1 MKFTKRILAMVL
13 AAVLLMGSI
22 PLSASAKGPI
32 MYGIGFTTG
41 SDLRL
46 RQQPSTSSNI
56 LDVSPKNE
64 VVVVIDKTGDWYHV
78 IYNLTEGYMHKN
90 YVSVQTTQNAEL
102 GYGKVNGTDVNLRTG
117 PGTNYSAVG
126 QADKG
131 DQVYIYGISGGWYKV
146 IYGEKLCYIRSD
158 YVDLTE
164 IPYENAKSEKE
175 PLFYVGGKSTG
186 LAPSAEALKGE
197 TTQPEE
203 TTPPTEETQPPVEE
217 TEPPTQETEPPTTPP
232 EETQPEEETPAEPVD
247 DGLVDG
253 IGFVTA
259 SNLILRKGPGTDTAV
274 LGSAPRN
281 DVVVILSKHGDWY
294 KVIHNLKEG
303 YMHGDYLNVQNPGH
317 AELGYGKITGYG
329 VNLRKGPGTSHPV
342 VTTGTKGNTAYILGV
357 EDGWYRVIFGND
369 ICYIRSDYLS
379 LTQYP
384 YENNASPNSPLFYR
398 GGKSTGTE
406 PSAEAL
412 YGSNNGGGNNGGGNE
427 GGSTTTGLTG
437 QQVVD
442 FAKKFLGTPYKW
454 GGTTP
459 AGFDCSGFVY
469 YVYNSLGYKMPRM
482 IVDMNKEGVYV
493 SKANLKPGDVIIFQ
507 NTYASGLSHVGIYVG
522 DGKFIHSPNS
532 RSVVSYADLNSTY
545 YTSHYYSARR
555 ICSN

>member
-1 MKFTKRILAMVL
+1 MKFTRRALALVL
-13 AAVLLMGSI
+13 AAALLFGGL
-22 PLSASAKGPI
+22 PLRSNAKGTI

-46 RQQPSTSSNI
+46 RQQPSTSSKI

-64 VVVVIDKTGDWYHV
+64 VVVVIGRSGDWYHV
-78 IYNLTEGYMHKN
+78 IYNLTVGYMHKN

-102 GYGKVNGTDVNLRTG
+102 GYGKINGTEVNMRTG
-117 PGTNYSAVG
+117 PGTNYSAVTQG
-126 QADKG
+126 NTGDK
-131 DQVYIYGISGGWYKV
+131 VYILGISGGWYKV
-146 IYGEKLCYIRSD
+146 IFGDKICYVRSD

-164 IPYENAKSEKE
+164 IPYENAKSEKD
-175 PLFYVGGKSTG
+175 PLFFKGGKSTG
-186 LAPSAEALKGE
+186 LTPSADALKGE
-197 TTQPEE
+197 ENTQQPPQETKPTEPPVEE
-203 TTPPTEETQPPVEE
+203 TTPPAEDTKPEDGKTENPGET
-217 TEPPTQETEPPTTPP
+217 T
-232 EETQPEEETPAEPVD
+232 D
-247 DGLVDG
+247 DGLMDG

-259 SNLILRKGPGTDTAV
+259 TSLILRSGPSTSSSV
-274 LGSAPRN
+274 LGSAPKN
-281 DVVVILSKHGDWY
+281 DVVVIVSKHGQWY

-303 YMHGDYLNVQNPGH
+303 YMHGDYLNIQNPGN

-329 VNLRKGPGTSHPV
+329 VNLRKGPGTNYDV
-342 VTTGTKGNTAYILGV
+342 VTMGTKGNTAYILGL
-357 EDGWYRVIFGND
+357 ENGWYRVIFGKD
-369 ICYIRSDYLS
+369 ICYIRSDFLS

-384 YENNASPNSPLFYR
+384 YENKSSPNSPLFYR

-406 PSAEAL
+406 PSADAL
-412 YGSNNGGGNNGGGNE
+412 YGNTGSGNSGNE
-427 GGSTTTGLTG
+427 GGSGTTLTG

-482 IVDMNKEGVYV
+482 IVDMNKQGTYV
-493 SKANLKPGDVIIFQ
+493 AKADLKPGDVVIFQ

-532 RSVVSYADLNSTY
+532 RSVVSYADLYSTY
-545 YTSHYYSARR
+545 YVNHYYSARR
-555 ICSN
+555 ICGS

>member
-1 MKFTKRILAMVL
+1 MKFTRRVLALAL
-13 AAVLLMGSI
+13 AAVLLFSAV
-22 PLSASAKGPI
+22 PLQSSAKGTI
-32 MYGIGFTTG
+32 LYGIGFTTG

-46 RQQPSTSSNI
+46 RQQPNTGSKI

-64 VVVVIDKTGDWYHV
+64 VVVVIGRSGDWYHV

-102 GYGKVNGTDVNLRTG
+102 GYGKVNGTNVNMRTG
-117 PGTNYSAVG
+117 PGTNYSAVTQG
-126 QADKG
+126 NTGDK
-131 DQVYIYGISGGWYKV
+131 VYILGISGGWFKV
-146 IYGEKLCYIRSD
+146 IFGEKICYIRSD
-158 YVDLTE
+158 FVDLTE
-164 IPYENAKSEKE
+164 IPYENEKSDKE
-175 PLFYVGGKSTG
+175 PLFYEGGKSTG
-186 LAPSAEALKGE
+186 LTPSADALKGE
-197 TTQPEE
+197 NGEKPAETVPPAEETEPPVEE
-203 TTPPTEETQPPVEE
+203 TTPPTEETKPEE
-217 TEPPTQETEPPTTPP
+217 TEPEK
-232 EETQPEEETPAEPVD
+232 PAETVD
-247 DGLVDG
+247 DGLMDG

-259 SNLILRKGPGTDTAV
+259 TNLILRGGPSTTSEV
-274 LGSAPRN
+274 LGSAPKN
-281 DVVVILSKHGDWY
+281 DVVVIVSKHGDWY

-303 YMHGDYLNVQNPGH
+303 YMHGDYLKVQNPGH
-317 AELGYGKITGYG
+317 SELGYGKITAYG
-329 VNLRKGPGTSHPV
+329 VNLRKGPGTDYDV
-342 VTTGTKGNTAYILGV
+342 VTMGTKGNTAYILGL
-357 EDGWYRVIFGND
+357 ESGWYRVIFGND
-369 ICYIRSDYLS
+369 ICYIRSDFLS

-384 YENNASPNSPLFYR
+384 YENKSSPNSPLFYR

-412 YGSNNGGGNNGGGNE
+412 YGSSGNGGSGNE
-427 GGSTTTGLTG
+427 GGSTASGLTG

-482 IVDMNKEGVYV
+482 IVDMNKQGTYV
-493 SKANLKPGDVIIFQ
+493 SKANLQPGDVVIFQ

-532 RSVVSYADLNSTY
+532 RSVVSYADLYSDY
-545 YTSHYYSARR
+545 YTNHYYSARR
-555 ICSN
+555 ICGN

>member
-1 MKFTKRILAMVL
+1 MKFTRRVLALAL
-13 AAVLLMGSI
+13 AAVLLLGSL
-22 PLSASAKGPI
+22 PLQSSAKGTI
-32 MYGIGFTTG
+32 LYGIGFTTG

-46 RQQPSTSSNI
+46 RQQPSTGSKI

-64 VVVVIDKTGDWYHV
+64 VVVVIGRSGDWYHV

-102 GYGKVNGTDVNLRTG
+102 GYGKVNGTNVNMRTG
-117 PGTNYSAVG
+117 PGTNYSAVTQG
-126 QADKG
+126 NTGDK
-131 DQVYIYGISGGWYKV
+131 VYILGISGGWFKV
-146 IYGEKLCYIRSD
+146 IFGEKICYIRSD

-164 IPYENAKSEKE
+164 IPYENEKSEKE
-175 PLFYVGGKSTG
+175 PLFYEGGKSTG
-186 LAPSAEALKGE
+186 LTPSADALKGE
-197 TTQPEE
+197 NAPQEPPQETKPTEPPVEE
-203 TTPPTEETQPPVEE
+203 TTPPTEETKPEE
-217 TEPPTQETEPPTTPP
+217 TEPEK
-232 EETQPEEETPAEPVD
+232 PAETTD
-247 DGLVDG
+247 DGLMDG

-259 SNLILRKGPGTDTAV
+259 TNLILRGGPSTSSEV
-274 LGSAPRN
+274 LGSAPKN
-281 DVVVILSKHGDWY
+281 DVVVIVSKHGDWY

-317 AELGYGKITGYG
+317 SELGYGKITGYG
-329 VNLRKGPGTSHPV
+329 VNLRKGPGTDHDV
-342 VTTGTKGNTAYILGV
+342 VTMGTKGNTAYILGL

-369 ICYIRSDYLS
+369 ICYIRSDFLS

-384 YENNASPNSPLFYR
+384 YENKSSPNSPLFYR

-412 YGSNNGGGNNGGGNE
+412 YGSSGSGSSGNE
-427 GGSTTTGLTG
+427 GGSSASGLTG

-482 IVDMNKEGVYV
+482 IVDMNKQGTYV
-493 SKANLKPGDVIIFQ
+493 SKANLKPGDVVIFQ

-545 YTSHYYSARR
+545 YTNHYYSARR

>member
-1 MKFTKRILAMVL
+1 MKFTRRVLALAL
-13 AAVLLMGSI
+13 AAVLLFSGL
-22 PLSASAKGPI
+22 PLKSSAKGTI
-32 MYGIGFTTG
+32 LYGIGFTTG

-46 RQQPSTSSNI
+46 RQQPSTNSKV

-64 VVVVIDKTGDWYHV
+64 VVVVIGKTGDWYHV

-102 GYGKVNGTDVNLRTG
+102 GYGKVNGTNVNMRTG
-117 PGTNYSAVG
+117 PGTNYSAVTQG
-126 QADKG
+126 NTGDK
-131 DQVYIYGISGGWYKV
+131 VYILGISGGWFKV
-146 IYGEKLCYIRSD
+146 IFGEKICYIRSD
-158 YVDLTE
+158 FVDLTE
-164 IPYENAKSEKE
+164 IPYENEKSDKE
-175 PLFYVGGKSTG
+175 PLFYEGGKSTG
-186 LAPSAEALKGE
+186 LTPSADALKGE
-197 TTQPEE
+197 DNTQEPPAETKPTEPPVEE
-203 TTPPTEETQPPVEE
+203 TTPPTEETK
-217 TEPPTQETEPPTTPP
+217 P
-232 EETQPEEETPAEPVD
+232 EETKPEEDKTDETVD
-247 DGLVDG
+247 DGLMDG

-259 SNLILRKGPGTDTAV
+259 TNLILRGGPSTTAEV
-274 LGSAPRN
+274 LGNAPKN
-281 DVVVILSKHGDWY
+281 DVVVIVSKHGDWY
-294 KVIHNLKEG
+294 KVIYNLKEG

-317 AELGYGKITGYG
+317 SELGYGKITGYG
-329 VNLRKGPGTSHPV
+329 VNLRKGPGTDYDV
-342 VTTGTKGNTAYILGV
+342 VTMGTKGNTAYILGI
-357 EDGWYRVIFGND
+357 ENGWYRVIFGND
-369 ICYIRSDYLS
+369 ICYIRSDFLS

-384 YENNASPNSPLFYR
+384 YENKSSPNSPLFYR

-412 YGSNNGGGNNGGGNE
+412 YGSSGNGGSGND
-427 GGSTTTGLTG
+427 GGSTASGLTG

-482 IVDMNKEGVYV
+482 IVDMNKQGTYV
-493 SKANLKPGDVIIFQ
+493 SKANLQPGDVVIFQ

-532 RSVVSYADLNSTY
+532 RSVVSYADLYSDY
-545 YTSHYYSARR
+545 YTNHYYSARR
-555 ICSN
+555 ICGN

>member
-1 MKFTKRILAMVL
+1 MKFTRRALAMVL
-13 AAVLLMGSI
+13 AMVLLISAV
-22 PLSASAKGPI
+22 PLRTNAKGTI

-46 RQQPSTSSNI
+46 RQQPSTSSKI

-64 VVVVIDKTGDWYHV
+64 VVVVIGKTGDWYHV

-102 GYGKVNGTDVNLRTG
+102 GYGEVNGTEVNMRTG
-117 PGTNYSAVG
+117 PGTNYSAVTQG
-126 QADKG
+126 NTGDK
-131 DQVYIYGISGGWYKV
+131 VYILGISGGWYKV
-146 IYGEKLCYIRSD
+146 IYGERICYIRSD

-164 IPYENAKSEKE
+164 IPYENEKSEKE
-175 PLFYVGGKSTG
+175 PLFYEGGKSTG
-186 LAPSAEALKGE
+186 LAPSADALKGE
-197 TTQPEE
+197 SQEKPEEKPQETTPPTESTEPPVEE
-203 TTPPTEETQPPVEE
+203 TTPPTEPPKAEE
-217 TEPPTQETEPPTTPP
+217 DKNEK
-232 EETQPEEETPAEPVD
+232 PAETKD
-247 DGLVDG
+247 DGLMDG

-259 SNLILRKGPGTDTAV
+259 SNLILRGGPSTDSAV
-274 LGSAPRN
+274 LGSAPKN
-281 DVVVILSKHGDWY
+281 DVVVIVSKHGAWY

-303 YMHGDYLNVQNPGH
+303 YMHGDYLNVHNPGH
-317 AELGYGKITGYG
+317 SELGYGKITGYG
-329 VNLRKGPGTSHPV
+329 VNLRKGPGTNHDV
-342 VTTGTKGNTAYILGV
+342 VTTGTKGNTAYILGL
-357 EDGWYRVIFGND
+357 ENGWYRVIFGND

-384 YENNASPNSPLFYR
+384 YENKSSPNSPLFYR

-412 YGSNNGGGNNGGGNE
+412 YGSSDKDNGN
-427 GGSTTTGLTG
+427 TTSGLTG

-482 IVDMNKEGVYV
+482 IVDMNKQGTYV
-493 SKANLKPGDVIIFQ
+493 SKANLQPGDVVIFQ

-532 RSVVSYADLNSTY
+532 RSVVSYADLYSDY
-545 YTSHYYSARR
+545 YTNHYYSARR
-555 ICSN
+555 ICQK

>member
-1 MKFTKRILAMVL
+1 MKFTRRILSLVL
-13 AAVLLMGSI
+13 AVVLLAGAL
-22 PLSASAKGPI
+22 PLNAQAKGPI

-46 RQQPSTSSNI
+46 RQQPSTGSKI

-64 VVVVIDKTGDWYHV
+64 VVVIIGKSGDWYHV

-90 YVSVQTTQNAEL
+90 YVSAQTTQNAEL
-102 GYGKVNGTDVNLRTG
+102 GYGKINGTDVNMRTG
-117 PGTNYSAVG
+117 PGTNYSAVTQG
-126 QADKG
+126 NTGDK
-131 DQVYIYGISGGWYKV
+131 VYILGISGGWYKV
-146 IYGEKLCYIRSD
+146 IFGEKICYVRSD

-164 IPYENAKSEKE
+164 IPYENAKSDKE
-175 PLFYVGGKSTG
+175 PLFFTGGKSTG
-186 LAPSAEALKGE
+186 ITPSAEALKGQ
-197 TTQPEE
+197 TGTQ
-203 TTPPTEETQPPVEE
+203 QPPQTTEPE
-217 TEPPTQETEPPTTPP
+217 ATEPPATEPEATEPEDDTT
-232 EETQPEEETPAEPVD
+232 ETPGSTED
-247 DGLVDG
+247 DGLMDG

-259 SNLILRKGPGTDTAV
+259 TNLILRSGPSTDSTV
-274 LGSAPRN
+274 LGSAPKN
-281 DVVVILSKHGDWY
+281 DVVVIISKHGQWY

-303 YMHGDYLNVQNPGH
+303 YMHGDYLTVQNPGKS
-317 AELGYGKITGYG
+317 ELGYGKINAYG
-329 VNLRKGPGTSHPV
+329 VNLRKGPSTEHDV
-342 VTTGTKGNTAYILGV
+342 VTMGTKGDTAYILGL
-357 EDGWYRVIFGND
+357 ENGWYQVIFGKE
-369 ICYIRSDYLS
+369 ICYIRSDFLS

-384 YENNASPNSPLFYR
+384 YENQASPNSPKFYR
-398 GGKSTGTE
+398 GGKSTGTQ
-406 PSAEAL
+406 PSADAL
-412 YGSNNGGGNNGGGNE
+412 SGSQNS
-427 GGSTTTGLTG
+427 GSGSSTGTSGLTG

-442 FAKKFLGTPYKW
+442 FARKFLGTPYKW

-482 IVDMNKEGVYV
+482 IVDMNKQGTYV

-545 YTSHYYSARR
+545 YTNHYYSARR
-555 ICSN
+555 ICGS

>member
-1 MKFTKRILAMVL
+1 MKFTKRLLALVL
-13 AAVLLMGSI
+13 AAVLLVSAVPM
-22 PLSASAKGPI
+22 SASAKGVI

-46 RQQPSTSSNI
+46 RQQPSTSSKI

-64 VVVVIDKTGDWYHV
+64 VVVVIGQTGDWYHV

-102 GYGKVNGTDVNLRTG
+102 GYGKVNGNDVNMRTG
-117 PGTNYSAVG
+117 PGTNYSSVTQSNIG
-126 QADKG
+126 DK
-131 DQVYIYGISGGWYKV
+131 VYILGISGGWYKV
-146 IYGEKLCYIRSD
+146 IFGERICYIRSD

-164 IPYENAKSEKE
+164 IPYENEKSGTE
-175 PLFYVGGKSTG
+175 PLFFKGGKSTG
-186 LAPSAEALKGE
+186 ITPSADALKDQDKP
-197 TTQPEE
+197 TTPEATE
-203 TTPPTEETQPPVEE
+203 PPVESTTPPTE
-217 TEPPTQETEPPTTPP
+217 P
-232 EETQPEEETPAEPVD
+232 EETKPEETKPQEPAQKD
-247 DGLVDG
+247 DGLMDG

-259 SNLILRKGPGTDTAV
+259 SSLILRAGPSTDSAV

-281 DVVVILSKHGDWY
+281 DVVVIVSKHGEWY

-303 YMHGDYLNVQNPGH
+303 YMHSDYLKVQNPGH

-329 VNLRKGPGTSHPV
+329 VNLRKGPSTDHTV
-342 VTTGTKGNTAYILGV
+342 VTMGTKGNTAYILGL
-357 EDGWYRVIFGND
+357 ENGWYRVIFGND
-369 ICYIRSDYLS
+369 ICYIRSDYLA

-384 YENNASPNSPLFYR
+384 YENQASPNSPKFYR

-406 PSAEAL
+406 PSAQAL
-412 YGSNNGGGNNGGGNE
+412 NGSTGNQ
-427 GGSTTTGLTG
+427 GGSGNTGSTSGLTG

-482 IVDMNKEGVYV
+482 IADMNKQGTYV
-493 SKANLKPGDVIIFQ
+493 SKANLKPGDLVIFQ

-532 RSVVSYADLNSTY
+532 RSVVSYADLYSTY
-545 YTSHYYSARR
+545 YTNHYYGARR
-555 ICSN
+555 ICDS

>member
-1 MKFTKRILAMVL
+1 MKFTRRILSLVL
-13 AAVLLMGSI
+13 AVVLLAGAL
-22 PLSASAKGPI
+22 PLSAQAKGPI

-46 RQQPSTSSNI
+46 RQQPSTGSKI

-64 VVVVIDKTGDWYHV
+64 VVVVIGKTGDWYHV
-78 IYNLTEGYMHKN
+78 IYNMTEGYMHKN

-102 GYGKVNGTDVNLRTG
+102 GYGKVNGTEVNMRTG
-117 PGTNYSAVG
+117 PGTNYSAVT

-131 DQVYIYGISGGWYKV
+131 DKVYILGISGGWYKV
-146 IYGEKLCYIRSD
+146 IYGEKICYIRSD

-164 IPYENAKSEKE
+164 IPYENEKSENE
-175 PLFYVGGKSTG
+175 PLFFKGGKSTG
-186 LAPSAEALKGE
+186 ITPSAEALKG
-197 TTQPEE
+197 QGS
-203 TTPPTEETQPPVEE
+203 TEQPPQVTEPE
-217 TEPPTQETEPPTTPP
+217 VTEPETTEPPVTEPEVTEPDEDKT
-232 EETQPEEETPAEPVD
+232 EKPAETVD

-259 SNLILRKGPGTDTAV
+259 SSLILRSGPSTDSTV
-274 LGSAPRN
+274 LGSAPKN

-303 YMHGDYLNVQNPGH
+303 YMHGDYLTVQNPGN
-317 AELGYGKITGYG
+317 AELGFGKITGYG
-329 VNLRKGPGTSHPV
+329 VNLRSGAGTDHKV
-342 VTTGTKGNTAYILGV
+342 VTMGTKGDTAYILGV
-357 EDGWYRVIFGND
+357 EKGWYKVIFGQD
-369 ICYIRSDYLS
+369 ICYIRSDYMA

-384 YENNASPNSPLFYR
+384 YENSASPNSPLFYR
-398 GGKSTGTE
+398 GGKSTGKE

-412 YGSNNGGGNNGGGNE
+412 YGSGSNGPTA
-427 GGSTTTGLTG
+427 SGLTG

-442 FAKKFLGTPYKW
+442 FAKRFLGTPYKW

-482 IVDMNKEGVYV
+482 IVDMNKQGTYV
-493 SKANLKPGDVIIFQ
+493 PKSELKPGDVIIFQ

-532 RSVVSYADLNSTY
+532 RSVVSYADLYSTY
-545 YTSHYYSARR
+545 YVNHYYSARR
-555 ICSN
+555 ICGS

>member
-1 MKFTKRILAMVL
+1 MKFTRRLLALVL
-13 AAVLLMGSI
+13 AVVLLGSAI
-22 PLSASAKGPI
+22 PLNASARGPI

-46 RQQPSTSSNI
+46 RQQPSTSSKI

-64 VVVVIDKTGDWYHV
+64 VVVVIGKSGDWYHV

-102 GYGKVNGTDVNLRTG
+102 GYGKINGTEVNMRTG
-117 PGTNYSAVG
+117 PGTNYSAVAQG
-126 QADKG
+126 NTGDK
-131 DQVYIYGISGGWYKV
+131 VYILGISGGWYKV
-146 IYGEKLCYIRSD
+146 IFGEKICYIRSD
-158 YVDLTE
+158 FVDLTE
-164 IPYENAKSEKE
+164 VPYENEKSENE
-175 PLFYVGGKSTG
+175 PIFYEGGKSTG
-186 LAPSAEALKGE
+186 ITPSADALKGE
-197 TTQPEE
+197 GNKEEQPAE
-203 TTPPTEETQPPVEE
+203 TKP
-217 TEPPTQETEPPTTPP
+217 QETEPPVAETTPP
-232 EETQPEEETPAEPVD
+232 SQETKPEEDKTEKPAENKD
-247 DGLVDG
+247 DGLMDG
-253 IGFVTA
+253 VGFVTA
-259 SNLILRKGPGTDTAV
+259 TSLLLRAGPSTDAAV
-274 LGSAPRN
+274 LGSAPKN
-281 DVVVILSKHGDWY
+281 DVVVIVSKHGEWY

-303 YMHGDYLNVQNPGH
+303 YMHGDYLKVQNPGH
-317 AELGYGKITGYG
+317 SELGYGKITGYG
-329 VNLRKGPGTSHPV
+329 VNLRKGPGTDHEV
-342 VTTGTKGNTAYILGV
+342 VTTGTKGNTAYILGL
-357 EDGWYRVIFGND
+357 ENGWYRVIFGND
-369 ICYIRSDYLS
+369 ICFIRSDFLA

-384 YENNASPNSPLFYR
+384 YENQASPNSPKFYR

-412 YGSNNGGGNNGGGNE
+412 YGDKGNNSEGNT
-427 GGSTTTGLTG
+427 GASGLTG

-482 IVDMNKEGVYV
+482 IVDMNKQGTYV
-493 SKANLKPGDVIIFQ
+493 SKANLQPGDVIIFQ

-532 RSVVSYADLNSTY
+532 RSVVSYADLYSTY
-545 YTSHYYSARR
+545 YTNHYYSARR
-555 ICSN
+555 ICGN

>member
-1 MKFTKRILAMVL
+1 
-13 AAVLLMGSI
+13 
-22 PLSASAKGPI
+22 

-46 RQQPSTSSNI
+46 RQQPSTSCKI

-64 VVVVIDKTGDWYHV
+64 VVVVIGKSGDWYHV
-78 IYNLTEGYMHKN
+78 IYNLTKGYMHKN

-102 GYGKVNGTDVNLRTG
+102 GYGKVNGTDVNMRTG
-117 PGTNYSAVG
+117 PGTNYSSVT

-131 DQVYIYGISGGWYKV
+131 DKVYILGISGGWYKV
-146 IYGEKLCYIRSD
+146 IYGEKICYIRSD

-164 IPYENAKSEKE
+164 IPYENEKSDNN
-175 PLFYVGGKSTG
+175 PLFFKGGKSTG
-186 LAPSAEALKGE
+186 ITPSAEALKGQGSAE
-197 TTQPEE
+197 QPPQTTEPEV
-203 TTPPTEETQPPVEE
+203 TEPEATQPPV
-217 TEPPTQETEPPTTPP
+217 TEP
-232 EETQPEEETPAEPVD
+232 EETKPEEGKTEKPAETVD
-247 DGLVDG
+247 DGLMDG

-259 SNLILRKGPGTDTAV
+259 SALLLRSGPSTDSTV
-274 LGSAPRN
+274 LGSAPKN
-281 DVVVILSKHGDWY
+281 DVVVIVSKHGDWY

-303 YMHGDYLNVQNPGH
+303 YMHGDYLNIQNPGN

-329 VNLRKGPGTSHPV
+329 VNLRKGPSTDHDV
-342 VTTGTKGNTAYILGV
+342 VTMGTKGDTAYILGL
-357 EDGWYRVIFGND
+357 EKGWYQVIFGKD
-369 ICYIRSDYLS
+369 ICYIRSDYLA

-384 YENNASPNSPLFYR
+384 YENQASPNSPKFYR

-406 PSAEAL
+406 PSADAL
-412 YGSNNGGGNNGGGNE
+412 YSGQDNGI
-427 GGSTTTGLTG
+427 STPGASGLTG

-482 IVDMNKEGVYV
+482 IVDMNKQGTYV
-493 SKANLKPGDVIIFQ
+493 SKANLQPGDVIIFQ

-545 YTSHYYSARR
+545 YTNHYYSARR
-555 ICSN
+555 ICGS

>member
-1 MKFTKRILAMVL
+1 MKFTRRVLALAL
-13 AAVLLMGSI
+13 AAVLLLGSL
-22 PLSASAKGPI
+22 PLQSSAKGTI
-32 MYGIGFTTG
+32 LYGIGFTTG

-46 RQQPSTSSNI
+46 RQQPSTGSKI

-64 VVVVIDKTGDWYHV
+64 VVVVIGRSGDWYHV

-102 GYGKVNGTDVNLRTG
+102 GYGKVNGTNVNMRTG
-117 PGTNYSAVG
+117 PGTNYSAVTQG
-126 QADKG
+126 NTGDK
-131 DQVYIYGISGGWYKV
+131 VYILGISGGWFKV
-146 IYGEKLCYIRSD
+146 IFGEKICYIRSD

-164 IPYENAKSEKE
+164 IPYENEKSEKE
-175 PLFYVGGKSTG
+175 PLFYEGGKSTG
-186 LAPSAEALKGE
+186 LTPSADALKGE
-197 TTQPEE
+197 NAPQEPPQETKPTEPPVEE
-203 TTPPTEETQPPVEE
+203 TTPPTEETK
-217 TEPPTQETEPPTTPP
+217 P
-232 EETQPEEETPAEPVD
+232 EEDEPEKPAETTD
-247 DGLVDG
+247 DGLMDG

-259 SNLILRKGPGTDTAV
+259 TNLILRGGPSTSSEV
-274 LGSAPRN
+274 LGSAPKN
-281 DVVVILSKHGDWY
+281 DVVVIVSKHGDWY

-317 AELGYGKITGYG
+317 SELGYGKITGYG
-329 VNLRKGPGTSHPV
+329 VNLRKGPGTDHDV
-342 VTTGTKGNTAYILGV
+342 VTMGTKGNTAYILGL

-369 ICYIRSDYLS
+369 ICYIRSDFLS

-384 YENNASPNSPLFYR
+384 YENKSSPNSPLFYR

-412 YGSNNGGGNNGGGNE
+412 YGSSGSGSSGNE
-427 GGSTTTGLTG
+427 GGSSASGLTG

-482 IVDMNKEGVYV
+482 IVDMNKQGTYV
-493 SKANLKPGDVIIFQ
+493 SKANLQPGDVVIFQ

-545 YTSHYYSARR
+545 YTNHYYSARR

>member
-1 MKFTKRILAMVL
+1 MKFTRRILAMLL
-13 AAVLLMGSI
+13 AVVLLVSAI
-22 PLSASAKGPI
+22 PMNASAKGTI

-46 RQQPSTSSNI
+46 RQQPSTGSKV

-64 VVVVIDKTGDWYHV
+64 VVVVLGKTGDWYHV

-102 GYGKVNGTDVNLRTG
+102 GYGKINGTDVNMRTG
-117 PGTNYSAVG
+117 PGTNYSAVSQG
-126 QADKG
+126 NTGDK
-131 DQVYIYGISGGWYKV
+131 VYILGISGGWYKV
-146 IYGEKLCYIRSD
+146 IFGEKICYIRSD

-164 IPYENAKSEKE
+164 IPYENAKSGNT
-175 PLFYVGGKSTG
+175 PVFFRGGKSTG
-186 LAPSAEALKGE
+186 ITPSADALKNQDAG
-197 TTQPEE
+197 Q
-203 TTPPTEETQPPVEE
+203 QPPQATEPE
-217 TEPPTQETEPPTTPP
+217 TTEPPVTEAPK
-232 EETQPEEETPAEPVD
+232 PEEEKPETEKPAEDKNEKPADKTD
-247 DGLVDG
+247 DGLMDG

-259 SNLILRKGPGTDTAV
+259 SALLLRSGPSTDSTV
-274 LGSAPRN
+274 LGSAPQN
-281 DVVVILSKHGDWY
+281 DVVVIVSKHGDWY

-303 YMHGDYLNVQNPGH
+303 YMHGDYLKIHNPGH

-329 VNLRKGPGTSHPV
+329 VNLRKGPGTDHEV
-342 VTTGTKGNTAYILGV
+342 VTMGTKGNTAYILGL
-357 EDGWYRVIFGND
+357 ENGWYRVIFGNE
-369 ICYIRSDYLS
+369 ICFIRSDFMS

-384 YENNASPNSPLFYR
+384 YENKSSPNVPLFYR
-398 GGKSTGTE
+398 GGKSTGKE

-412 YGSNNGGGNNGGGNE
+412 YGSNGNS
-427 GGSTTTGLTG
+427 GSTGGTTVSNLTG
-437 QQVVD
+437 QQVID

-482 IVDMNKEGVYV
+482 IADMNRQGTYV

-507 NTYASGLSHVGIYVG
+507 NTYASGLSHVGLYVG

-532 RSVVSYADLNSTY
+532 RSVVSYADLYSTY
-545 YTSHYYSARR
+545 YVNHYYSARR
-555 ICSN
+555 ICGS

>member
-1 MKFTKRILAMVL
+1 MKFTRRALALLLAVVL
-13 AAVLLMGSI
+13 CVSAIPMNAA
-22 PLSASAKGPI
+22 AKGPI

-46 RQQPSTSSNI
+46 RQQPSTDSKI

-64 VVVVIDKTGDWYHV
+64 VVVVIGKTGDWYHV

-102 GYGKVNGTDVNLRTG
+102 GYGKVNGTEVNVRSG
-117 PGTNYSAVG
+117 PGTNYSAVT

-131 DQVYIYGISGGWYKV
+131 DKVYILGISGGWYKV
-146 IYGEKLCYIRSD
+146 IFRDKICYIRSD

-164 IPYENAKSEKE
+164 IPYENDKSENS

-186 LAPSAEALKGE
+186 ITPSADALKENAGDQ
-197 TTQPEE
+197 TPEE
-203 TTPPTEETQPPVEE
+203 TKPAETEPPVEE
-217 TEPPTQETEPPTTPP
+217 TEPPKATEPEEDKSEKPT
-232 EETQPEEETPAEPVD
+232 ETKD

-259 SNLILRKGPGTDTAV
+259 TNLILRSGPSTDSSV
-274 LGSAPRN
+274 LGSAPN
-281 DVVVILSKHGDWY
+281 GDVVVILSKHGSWY

-303 YMHGDYLNVQNPGH
+303 YMHGDYLNVKNPGNS
-317 AELGYGKITGYG
+317 ELGYGKITGYD
-329 VNLRKGPGTSHPV
+329 VNLRSGAGTNHKV
-342 VTTGTKGNTAYILGV
+342 VTMGNKGDTAYILGV
-357 EDGWYRVIFGND
+357 ENGWYRVIFGRE
-369 ICYIRSDYLS
+369 ICYIRSDYLA

-384 YENNASPNSPLFYR
+384 YENQASPNSPKFYR
-398 GGKSTGTE
+398 GNKSTGTE
-406 PSAEAL
+406 PSADAL
-412 YGSNNGGGNNGGGNE
+412 YGSQDQKPGNNSSN
-427 GGSTTTGLTG
+427 SLTG

-482 IVDMNKEGVYV
+482 IADMNKQGTYV
-493 SKANLKPGDVIIFQ
+493 SKANLKPGDVVIFQ

-545 YTSHYYSARR
+545 YTNHYYSARR
-555 ICSN
+555 ICGS

>member
-1 MKFTKRILAMVL
+1 MKFTRRALAMVL
-13 AAVLLMGSI
+13 AMVLLISAV
-22 PLSASAKGPI
+22 PLRTNAKGTI

-46 RQQPSTSSNI
+46 RQQPSTSSKI

-64 VVVVIDKTGDWYHV
+64 VVVVIGKTGDWYHV

-102 GYGKVNGTDVNLRTG
+102 GYGKVNGTEVNMRTG
-117 PGTNYSAVG
+117 PGTNYSAVTQG
-126 QADKG
+126 NTG
-131 DQVYIYGISGGWYKV
+131 DQVYILGISGGWYKV
-146 IYGEKLCYIRSD
+146 IYGERICYIRSD

-164 IPYENAKSEKE
+164 IPYENEKSEKE
-175 PLFYVGGKSTG
+175 PLFYQGGKSTG
-186 LAPSAEALKGE
+186 LTPSSDALKGE
-197 TTQPEE
+197 SQEKPQEQPQETTPPTEATEPPVEE
-203 TTPPTEETQPPVEE
+203 TTPPTEETKPEE
-217 TEPPTQETEPPTTPP
+217 DKTEKP
-232 EETQPEEETPAEPVD
+232 EETKD
-247 DGLVDG
+247 DGLMDG

-259 SNLILRKGPGTDTAV
+259 SNLILRGGPSTDSAV
-274 LGSAPRN
+274 LGSAPKN
-281 DVVVILSKHGDWY
+281 DVVVIVSKHGAWY

-317 AELGYGKITGYG
+317 SELGYGKITGYG
-329 VNLRKGPGTSHPV
+329 VNLRKGPGTDHDV
-342 VTTGTKGNTAYILGV
+342 VTTGTKGNTAYILGL
-357 EDGWYRVIFGND
+357 ENGWYRVIFGND

-384 YENNASPNSPLFYR
+384 YENKSSPNSPLFYR

-412 YGSNNGGGNNGGGNE
+412 YGSSNKDEGN
-427 GGSTTTGLTG
+427 TTSGLTG

-482 IVDMNKEGVYV
+482 IVDMNKQGTYV
-493 SKANLKPGDVIIFQ
+493 SKANLQPGDVVIFQ

-532 RSVVSYADLNSTY
+532 RSVVSYADLYSDY
-545 YTSHYYSARR
+545 YTNHYYSARR
-555 ICSN
+555 ICQK

>member
-1 MKFTKRILAMVL
+1 MKFTRRILSLVL
-13 AAVLLMGSI
+13 ALVLLAGALPMN
-22 PLSASAKGPI
+22 AQAKGPI

-46 RQQPSTSSNI
+46 RQQPSTGSKI

-64 VVVVIDKTGDWYHV
+64 VVVVIGKSGDWYHV

-102 GYGKVNGTDVNLRTG
+102 GYGKVNGTEVNVRTG
-117 PGTNYSAVG
+117 PGTNYSAVT

-131 DQVYIYGISGGWYKV
+131 DQVYILGISGGWYKV
-146 IYGEKLCYIRSD
+146 IFGEKICYIRSD

-164 IPYENAKSEKE
+164 IPYENEKSKNE
-175 PLFYVGGKSTG
+175 PLFYEGGKSTG
-186 LAPSAEALKGE
+186 ITPSADALKGQDS
-197 TTQPEE
+197 TQKPTEPEATEPPATEPEVTEPEE
-203 TTPPTEETQPPVEE
+203 TKPEDNKTEK
-217 TEPPTQETEPPTTPP
+217 
-232 EETQPEEETPAEPVD
+232 PAETVD
-247 DGLVDG
+247 DGLMDG

-259 SNLILRKGPGTDTAV
+259 SALLLRSGPSTDSAV
-274 LGSAPRN
+274 LGSAPQN
-281 DVVVILSKHGDWY
+281 DVVVIVSKHGDWY

-329 VNLRKGPGTSHPV
+329 VNLRKGPSTDHDV
-342 VTTGTKGNTAYILGV
+342 VTMGTKGNTAYILGL
-357 EDGWYRVIFGND
+357 ENGWYRVIFGND
-369 ICYIRSDYLS
+369 ICYIRSDFMS

-384 YENNASPNSPLFYR
+384 YENKSSPNVPLFYR
-398 GGKSTGTE
+398 GGKSTGKE

-412 YGSNNGGGNNGGGNE
+412 YGSSNNGGSGNS
-427 GGSTTTGLTG
+427 GSTANGLTG

-482 IVDMNKEGVYV
+482 IVDMNKQGTYV

-532 RSVVSYADLNSTY
+532 RSVVSYADLYSTY
-545 YTSHYYSARR
+545 YVNHYYSARR
-555 ICSN
+555 ICGS

>member
-1 MKFTKRILAMVL
+1 MNLSKRILAAALVL
-13 AAVLLMGSI
+13 VLFVGIL
-22 PLSASAKGPI
+22 PVPASAKGPV

-46 RQQPSTSSNI
+46 RQKPNTSSKI

-64 VVVVIDKTGDWYHV
+64 VVVVLEKTGDWYHV

-102 GYGKVNGTDVNLRTG
+102 GWGKINGTDVNVRTG
-117 PGTNYSAVG
+117 PGTNYSAVKQG
-126 QADKG
+126 DKG
-131 DQVYIYGISGGWYKV
+131 DQVYILGISGGWYKV
-146 IYGEKLCYIRSD
+146 IFGEDICYIRSD

-164 IPYENAKSEKE
+164 IPYENEKSEKE
-175 PLFYVGGKSTG
+175 PLFYQGGKSTG
-186 LAPSAEALKGE
+186 ISPSAEALKGE
-197 TTQPEE
+197 SQNPEDQE
-203 TTPPTEETQPPVEE
+203 PQETQPPQETEPEE
-217 TEPPTQETEPPTTPP
+217 TEPPAETEP
-232 EETQPEEETPAEPVD
+232 PEEETPDTTVD
-247 DGLVDG
+247 DGLMDG
-253 IGFVTA
+253 IAFVTA
-259 SNLILRKGPGTDTAV
+259 PSGLILRGSPSTSGTV
-274 LGSAPRN
+274 LGSAKLN
-281 DVVVILSKHGDWY
+281 EVVVVVSKHGDWY
-294 KVIHNLKEG
+294 KVIYNLKEG
-303 YMHGDYLNVQNPGH
+303 YMHGDYLNFQNPGH

-329 VNLRKGPGTSHPV
+329 VNLRSGPSTKDSV
-342 VTTGTKGNTAYILGV
+342 VTTGTKGQTAYILGL
-357 EDGWYRVIFGND
+357 EDGWYRVIFGQD

-384 YENNASPNSPLFYR
+384 YENAASPNSPLFYR

-406 PSAEAL
+406 PSADAL
-412 YGSNNGGGNNGGGNE
+412 YGSTGGNNGGDS
-427 GGSTTTGLTG
+427 GSSSSLTG

-482 IVDMNKEGVYV
+482 IADMNKEGTYV
-493 SKANLKPGDVIIFQ
+493 SKANLQPGDVVIFQ

-545 YTSHYYSARR
+545 YTNHYYGARR
-555 ICSN
+555 IVGN

>member
-1 MKFTKRILAMVL
+1 MKLTRRALALVLAMMLLVS
-13 AAVLLMGSI
+13 AVPMRTN
-22 PLSASAKGPI
+22 AKGVI

-46 RQQPSTSSNI
+46 RQQPSTSSKI

-64 VVVVIDKTGDWYHV
+64 VVVVIGKQGDWYHV

-102 GYGKVNGTDVNLRTG
+102 GYGKVNGTNVNVRTG
-117 PGTNYSAVG
+117 PGTNYSAVV

-131 DQVYIYGISGGWYKV
+131 DKVYILGISGGWYKILCSDDV
-146 IYGEKLCYIRSD
+146 CYIRSD

-164 IPYENAKSEKE
+164 IPYENQKSENE
-175 PLFYVGGKSTG
+175 PLFFKGGKSTG
-186 LAPSAEALKGE
+186 LTPSADALKGE
-197 TTQPEE
+197 TGQEPEE
-203 TTPPTEETQPPVEE
+203 TTPPTEETEPPVEE
-217 TEPPTQETEPPTTPP
+217 TTPPPTEETKPQEPEKP
-232 EETQPEEETPAEPVD
+232 EETVD
-247 DGLVDG
+247 DGLMDG

-259 SNLILRKGPGTDTAV
+259 SNLILRGGPSTSSAV

-281 DVVVILSKHGDWY
+281 DVVVIVSKHGDWY

-303 YMHGDYLNVQNPGH
+303 YMHGDYLNVQNPGNS
-317 AELGYGKITGYG
+317 ELGYGKITGYG
-329 VNLRKGPGTSHPV
+329 VNLRKGPGTNYDV
-342 VTTGTKGNTAYILGV
+342 VTTGTKGNTAYILGL
-357 EDGWYRVIFGND
+357 DNGWYRVIFGND

-384 YENNASPNSPLFYR
+384 YENKSSPNSPLFYR

-412 YGSNNGGGNNGGGNE
+412 YGSNNGGGNNGGGSE
-427 GGSTTTGLTG
+427 GGSTTGLTG

-482 IVDMNKEGVYV
+482 IVDMNKQGTYV
-493 SKANLKPGDVIIFQ
+493 AKSDLKPGDVVIFQ

-532 RSVVSYADLNSTY
+532 RSVVSYADLYSTY
-545 YTSHYYSARR
+545 YTNHYYSARR
-555 ICSN
+555 ICKN

>member
-1 MKFTKRILAMVL
+1 MKFTKRLLALVL
-13 AAVLLMGSI
+13 AAVLLMSAV
-22 PLSASAKGPI
+22 PMTASAKGVI

-46 RQQPSTSSNI
+46 RQQPSTSSKI
-56 LDVSPKNE
+56 IDVSPKNE
-64 VVVVIDKTGDWYHV
+64 VVVVIGKTGDWYHV

-102 GYGKVNGTDVNLRTG
+102 GYGKVNGTDVNMRTG
-117 PGTNYSAVG
+117 PGTNYSAVTQG
-126 QADKG
+126 NTGDK
-131 DQVYIYGISGGWYKV
+131 VYILGISGGWYKV
-146 IYGEKLCYIRSD
+146 IFGDKICYVRSD

-164 IPYENAKSEKE
+164 IPYENAKSDNE
-175 PLFYVGGKSTG
+175 PLFFKGGKTTG
-186 LAPSAEALKGE
+186 ITPSAEALKGQDKPS
-197 TTQPEE
+197 TPEE
-203 TTPPTEETQPPVEE
+203 TKPEATEPPAEPTTPPTE
-217 TEPPTQETEPPTTPP
+217 P
-232 EETQPEEETPAEPVD
+232 EETKPEETKPQEPGQKD
-247 DGLVDG
+247 DGLMDG
-253 IGFVTA
+253 VGFVTA
-259 SNLILRKGPGTDTAV
+259 TNLILRAGPSTDSAV

-281 DVVVILSKHGDWY
+281 DVVVIVSKHGDWY

-317 AELGYGKITGYG
+317 SELGYGKITGYG
-329 VNLRKGPGTSHPV
+329 VNLRKGPGTDHDV
-342 VTTGTKGNTAYILGV
+342 VTMGTKGNTAYILGL

-369 ICYIRSDYLS
+369 ICYIRSDYLA

-384 YENNASPNSPLFYR
+384 YENHASPNSPKFYR
-398 GGKSTGTE
+398 GGKSTGTT

-412 YGSNNGGGNNGGGNE
+412 YGSTGNQ
-427 GGSTTTGLTG
+427 GGSGNTGSTSGLTG

-482 IVDMNKEGVYV
+482 INDMNRQGTYV
-493 SKANLKPGDVIIFQ
+493 AKANLKPGDVIIFQ

-532 RSVVSYADLNSTY
+532 RSVVSYADLYSTY
-545 YTSHYYSARR
+545 YINHYYGARR
-555 ICSN
+555 ICGS

>member
-1 MKFTKRILAMVL
+1 MKFTRRVLSLVL
-13 AAVLLMGSI
+13 AVVLLAGAL
-22 PLSASAKGPI
+22 PLSAQAKGPV

-46 RQQPSTSSNI
+46 RQQPSTSSKI

-64 VVVVIDKTGDWYHV
+64 VVVVIGKTGDWYHV
-78 IYNLTEGYMHKN
+78 IYNMTEGYMHKN

-102 GYGKVNGTDVNLRTG
+102 GYGKVNGTEVNVRTG
-117 PGTNYSAVG
+117 PGTNYSAVS

-131 DQVYIYGISGGWYKV
+131 DSVYILGISGGWYKV
-146 IYGEKLCYIRSD
+146 IYGEKICYIRSD

-164 IPYENAKSEKE
+164 IPYENEKSEKE
-175 PLFYVGGKSTG
+175 PLFYEGGKSTG
-186 LAPSAEALKGE
+186 ITPSPEALKGQGSTEEPPE
-197 TTQPEE
+197 TTEPEVTEPE
-203 TTPPTEETQPPVEE
+203 T
-217 TEPPTQETEPPTTPP
+217 TEPPVTEPEVTEP
-232 EETQPEEETPAEPVD
+232 EEDKTEKPAETVD

-259 SNLILRKGPGTDTAV
+259 TSLILRSGPSTDSTV
-274 LGSAPRN
+274 LGSAPKN
-281 DVVVILSKHGDWY
+281 DVVVILSKHGQWY

-303 YMHGDYLNVQNPGH
+303 YMHGDYLTVQNPGNS
-317 AELGYGKITGYG
+317 ELGYGKITGYG
-329 VNLRKGPGTSHPV
+329 VNLRSGAGTDHKV
-342 VTTGTKGNTAYILGV
+342 VTMGTKGDTAYILGV
-357 EDGWYRVIFGND
+357 EKGWYKVIFGQE
-369 ICYIRSDYLS
+369 ICYIRSDYMA

-384 YENNASPNSPLFYR
+384 YENAASPNSPLFFR
-398 GGKSTGTE
+398 GGKSTGKE

-412 YGSNNGGGNNGGGNE
+412 YGSSNNGPTA
-427 GGSTTTGLTG
+427 SGLTG

-442 FAKKFLGTPYKW
+442 FAKRFLGTPYKW

-482 IVDMNKEGVYV
+482 IVDMNRQGTYV

-532 RSVVSYADLNSTY
+532 RSVVSYADLYSTY
-545 YTSHYYSARR
+545 YVNHYYSARR
-555 ICSN
+555 ICGS

>member
-1 MKFTKRILAMVL
+1 MKFTRRALAMVL
-13 AAVLLMGSI
+13 AMVLLISAV
-22 PLSASAKGPI
+22 PLRTNAKGTI

-46 RQQPSTSSNI
+46 RQQPSTSSKI

-64 VVVVIDKTGDWYHV
+64 VVVVIGKTGDWYHV

-102 GYGKVNGTDVNLRTG
+102 GYGKVNGTEVNMRTG
-117 PGTNYSAVG
+117 PGTNYSAVTQG
-126 QADKG
+126 NTG
-131 DQVYIYGISGGWYKV
+131 DQVYILGISGGWYKV
-146 IYGEKLCYIRSD
+146 IYGERICYIRSD

-164 IPYENAKSEKE
+164 IPYENEKSEKE
-175 PLFYVGGKSTG
+175 PLFYQGGKSTG
-186 LAPSAEALKGE
+186 LTPSADALKGE
-197 TTQPEE
+197 SQEKPEEQPQETTPPTEATEPPVEE
-203 TTPPTEETQPPVEE
+203 TTPPTEETKPEE
-217 TEPPTQETEPPTTPP
+217 DKTEKP
-232 EETQPEEETPAEPVD
+232 EETKD
-247 DGLVDG
+247 DGLMDG

-259 SNLILRKGPGTDTAV
+259 SNLILRGGPSTDSAV
-274 LGSAPRN
+274 LGSAPKN
-281 DVVVILSKHGDWY
+281 DVVVIVSKHGAWY

-317 AELGYGKITGYG
+317 SELGYGKITGYG
-329 VNLRKGPGTSHPV
+329 VNLRKGPGTDHDV
-342 VTTGTKGNTAYILGV
+342 VTTGTKGNTAYILGL
-357 EDGWYRVIFGND
+357 ENGWYRVIFGND

-384 YENNASPNSPLFYR
+384 YENKSSPNSPLFYR

-412 YGSNNGGGNNGGGNE
+412 YGSSNKDEGN
-427 GGSTTTGLTG
+427 TTSGLTG

-482 IVDMNKEGVYV
+482 IVDMNKQGTYV
-493 SKANLKPGDVIIFQ
+493 SKANLQPGDVVIFQ

-532 RSVVSYADLNSTY
+532 RSVVSYADLYSDY
-545 YTSHYYSARR
+545 YTNHYYSARR
-555 ICSN
+555 ICQK

>member
-1 MKFTKRILAMVL
+1 MKFTRRAPALVL
-13 AAVLLMGSI
+13 AAVLLI
-22 PLSASAKGPI
+22 SAVPVRTNAKGTI
-32 MYGIGFTTG
+32 MYGIGLTTG

-46 RQQPSTSSNI
+46 RQQPSTSSKI

-64 VVVVIDKTGDWYHV
+64 VVVVIGKTGDWYHV

-102 GYGKVNGTDVNLRTG
+102 GYGEVNGTEVNMRTG
-117 PGTNYSAVG
+117 PGTNYSAVTQG
-126 QADKG
+126 NTGDK
-131 DQVYIYGISGGWYKV
+131 VYILGISGGWYKV
-146 IYGEKLCYIRSD
+146 IYGERICYIRSD

-164 IPYENAKSEKE
+164 IPYENEKSEKE
-175 PLFYVGGKSTG
+175 PLFYEGGKSTG
-186 LAPSAEALKGE
+186 LTPSADALKGE
-197 TTQPEE
+197 NQEKPEEKPQETTPPTESTEPPVEE
-203 TTPPTEETQPPVEE
+203 TTPPTEPVK
-217 TEPPTQETEPPTTPP
+217 P
-232 EETQPEEETPAEPVD
+232 EEDRPEKPDETKD
-247 DGLVDG
+247 DGLMDG

-259 SNLILRKGPGTDTAV
+259 TNLILRGGPSTDSAV
-274 LGSAPRN
+274 LGSAPKN
-281 DVVVILSKHGDWY
+281 DVVVIVSKHGAWY

-317 AELGYGKITGYG
+317 SELGYGKITGYG
-329 VNLRKGPGTSHPV
+329 VNLRKGPGTNYDV
-342 VTTGTKGNTAYILGV
+342 VTTGTKGNTAYILGL
-357 EDGWYRVIFGND
+357 ENGWYRVIFGND

-384 YENNASPNSPLFYR
+384 YENKSSPNSPLFYR
-398 GGKSTGTE
+398 GGKSTGTD

-412 YGSNNGGGNNGGGNE
+412 YGSSDKDNGN
-427 GGSTTTGLTG
+427 TTSGLTG

-482 IVDMNKEGVYV
+482 IVDMNKQGTYV
-493 SKANLKPGDVIIFQ
+493 SKANLQPGDVVIFQ

-532 RSVVSYADLNSTY
+532 RSVVSYADLYSDY
-545 YTSHYYSARR
+545 YTNHYYSARR
-555 ICSN
+555 ICQN

>member
-1 MKFTKRILAMVL
+1 MKFTRRALAMVL
-13 AAVLLMGSI
+13 AMVLLISAV
-22 PLSASAKGPI
+22 PLRTNAKGTI

-46 RQQPSTSSNI
+46 RQQPSTSSKI

-64 VVVVIDKTGDWYHV
+64 VVVVIGKTGDWYHV

-102 GYGKVNGTDVNLRTG
+102 GYGKVNGTEVNMRTG
-117 PGTNYSAVG
+117 PGTNYSAVTQG
-126 QADKG
+126 NTG
-131 DQVYIYGISGGWYKV
+131 DQVYILGISGGWYKV
-146 IYGEKLCYIRSD
+146 IYGERICYIRSD

-164 IPYENAKSEKE
+164 IPYENEKSEKE
-175 PLFYVGGKSTG
+175 PLFYQGGKSTG
-186 LAPSAEALKGE
+186 LTPSADALKGE
-197 TTQPEE
+197 SQEKPEEQPQETTPPTEATEPPVEE
-203 TTPPTEETQPPVEE
+203 TTPPTEETKPEE
-217 TEPPTQETEPPTTPP
+217 DKTEKP
-232 EETQPEEETPAEPVD
+232 EETKD
-247 DGLVDG
+247 DGLMDG

-259 SNLILRKGPGTDTAV
+259 SNLILRGGPSTDSAV
-274 LGSAPRN
+274 LGSAPKN
-281 DVVVILSKHGDWY
+281 DVVVIVSKHGAWY

-317 AELGYGKITGYG
+317 SELGYGKITGYG
-329 VNLRKGPGTSHPV
+329 VNLRKGPGTDHDV
-342 VTTGTKGNTAYILGV
+342 VTTGTKGNTAYILGL
-357 EDGWYRVIFGND
+357 ENGWYRVIFGND

-384 YENNASPNSPLFYR
+384 YENKSSPNSPLFYR

-412 YGSNNGGGNNGGGNE
+412 YGSSDKDEGN
-427 GGSTTTGLTG
+427 TTSGLTG

-482 IVDMNKEGVYV
+482 IADMNKQGTYV
-493 SKANLKPGDVIIFQ
+493 SKANLQPGDVVIFQ

-532 RSVVSYADLNSTY
+532 RSVVSYADLYSDY
-545 YTSHYYSARR
+545 YTNHYYSARR
-555 ICSN
+555 ICQK

>member
-1 MKFTKRILAMVL
+1 MKSTKRILALVL
-13 AAVLLMGSI
+13 AAVLLLGSL
-22 PLSASAKGPI
+22 PMTASAKGTI

-46 RQQPSTSSNI
+46 RQQPSTSSKI

-64 VVVVIDKTGDWYHV
+64 VVVVIGKTGDWYHV

-102 GYGKVNGTDVNLRTG
+102 GYGKINGTDVNLRTG
-117 PGTNYSAVG
+117 PGTNYSAVTQG
-126 QADKG
+126 NTGDK
-131 DQVYIYGISGGWYKV
+131 VYILGISGGWYKV
-146 IYGEKLCYIRSD
+146 IFGEKICYVRSD

-164 IPYENAKSEKE
+164 IPYENAKSDNE
-175 PLFYVGGKSTG
+175 PLFFKGGKSTG
-186 LAPSAEALKGE
+186 ITPSADALKGE
-197 TTQPEE
+197 SGNQQPPEETKPAETEPPQE
-203 TTPPTEETQPPVEE
+203 TTPPTE
-217 TEPPTQETEPPTTPP
+217 PTKP
-232 EETQPEEETPAEPVD
+232 EETKPQEPAQKD
-247 DGLVDG
+247 DGLMDG

-259 SNLILRKGPGTDTAV
+259 SALLLRAGPSTDSAV
-274 LGSAPRN
+274 LGSAPKN
-281 DVVVILSKHGDWY
+281 DVVVIVSKQGDWY

-303 YMHGDYLNVQNPGH
+303 YMHGDYLNVQNPGNS
-317 AELGYGKITGYG
+317 ELGYGKITGYG
-329 VNLRKGPGTSHPV
+329 VNLRKGPSTDHDV
-342 VTTGTKGNTAYILGV
+342 VTMGTKGNTAYILGL
-357 EDGWYRVIFGND
+357 ENGWYKVIFGND
-369 ICYIRSDYLS
+369 ICYIRSDYLA

-384 YENNASPNSPLFYR
+384 YENQASPNSPLFYR

-412 YGSNNGGGNNGGGNE
+412 YGNTGSQ
-427 GGSTTTGLTG
+427 GGSDNTSSTGLTG

-482 IVDMNKEGVYV
+482 IVDMNKQGTYV
-493 SKANLKPGDVIIFQ
+493 AKANLKPGDVVIFQ

-545 YTSHYYSARR
+545 YTNHYYSARR
-555 ICSN
+555 ICGS